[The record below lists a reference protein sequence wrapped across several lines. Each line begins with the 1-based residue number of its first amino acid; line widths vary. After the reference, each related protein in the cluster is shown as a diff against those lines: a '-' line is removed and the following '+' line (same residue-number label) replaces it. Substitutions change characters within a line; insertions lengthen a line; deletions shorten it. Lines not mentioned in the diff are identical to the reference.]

1 MSKFSSSDNA
11 GYQRGVEQPRCRA
24 VSENLNAADGR
35 NLNYKDE
42 IKMNTQHRH
51 VASLWRR
58 AGVAALLASALSMTA
73 AAASAGECPAD
84 KRVPDGQG
92 QKDAGHAAKGVTD
105 TVRSAIDLSN
115 EAPML
120 KDRMFRLRQLDI
132 APGGIVPFHSHND
145 RPAQIYI
152 VKGTIVEYAT
162 NCAVPITHTA
172 GDIAPEKRGVSHWWQ
187 NNSNEPVV
195 LISVDILHDKPGVD
209 KKMM

>member
-1 MSKFSSSDNA
+1 MTM
-11 GYQRGVEQPRCRA
+11 QRR
-24 VSENLNAADGR
+24 SEPLN
-35 NLNYKDE
+35 
-42 IKMNTQHRH
+42 
-51 VASLWRR
+51 WRR
-58 AGVAALLASALSMTA
+58 TRAAALVAGALTLTTA
-73 AAASAGECPAD
+73 AFAGECPAD
-84 KRVPDGQG
+84 KRVADGQG

-105 TVRSAIDLSN
+105 VVRSSIDLSK

-120 KDRMFRLRQLDI
+120 KDRMFRLRQLDV

-162 NCAVPITHTA
+162 TCAVPITHNA

-187 NNSNEPVV
+187 NNSSEPVV
-195 LISVDILHDKPGVD
+195 LISVDILHDTPGVD